1 MSDYILELDGYGVA
15 FSEKIILSSVDM
27 KVPVRGNVVLLG
39 PAGIGKSTLLRSIC
53 GINYANPSFRTWGKA
68 FYANSEIQ
76 EGIDG
81 PSLVSQNAKL
91 MMSTIL
97 ENIIY
102 ELPERNT
109 LQRYQQVDIAKRL
122 LERAGLENLTDRLD
136 ESVIDLPLGLQRHL
150 AIVRT
155 AAANPKLIC
164 IDEPTTD
171 LDEDYVD
178 PLLKYIS
185 EESQRRAVIT
195 ILHNQRHAKKLEG
208 MVALLAGGWIHEYGT
223 DKSFYTDPQ
232 SKAGK
237 QFVKSGS
244 CAVIG
249 PEYDEESLR
258 YIDTEAIELPP
269 PLPKEAKSYVS
280 DSLGPR
286 NFLWLKKG
294 MLAGTPQPG
303 LVAELDY
310 DLQAL
315 KRVGV
320 TKLITLLEKK
330 QDSEPLE
337 EYGIENLWF
346 PINDMEAPSIE
357 QALEW
362 CERVDDFMRNGE
374 VVAYHC
380 KAGLGRTGTMLVAQ
394 LIWEGLDAFDALE
407 KARRVEPRWVQS
419 DEQVQFLEEFEKVV
433 GELRANKIALGL

>member
-1 MSDYILELDGYGVA
+1 MSEYILELDEYGVA
-15 FSEKIILSSVDM
+15 FGDKIILSSVDM

-53 GINYANPSFRTWGKA
+53 GINYANPSFRSWGKA
-68 FYANSEIQ
+68 VYAGDEIA
-76 EGIDG
+76 EDREG

-97 ENIIY
+97 ENLVY
-102 ELPERNT
+102 ELPERHS
-109 LQRYQQVDIAKRL
+109 LQKYQQVDVAKRL
-122 LERAGLENLTDRLD
+122 LERAGLESLINRLD
-136 ESVIDLPLGLQRHL
+136 DNVIDLPLGVQRHL

-155 AAANPKLIC
+155 SAANPKLIC

-171 LDEDYVD
+171 LDEEYVD
-178 PLLKYIS
+178 VLLKYIS
-185 EESQRRAVIT
+185 EESERRAVIT
-195 ILHNQRHAKKLEG
+195 ILHNQSHAKKLEG
-208 MVALLAGGWIHEYGT
+208 MVALLAGGWIHEFGS
-223 DKSFYTDPQ
+223 DKKFYSEPQ

-249 PEYDEESLR
+249 PEYDEEALQ
-258 YIDTEAIELPP
+258 YIDTESVELPP
-269 PLPKEAKSYVS
+269 PLPKEAKNFVS

-303 LVAELDY
+303 LVTELDY

-320 TKLITLLEKK
+320 TKLITLRKNQL
-330 QDSEPLE
+330 DPEPIAR
-337 EYGIENLWF
+337 YGIENLWF
-346 PINDMEAPSIE
+346 PINDMEAPTVE

-362 CERVDDFMRNGE
+362 CERVENFMREGE

-380 KAGLGRTGTMLVAQ
+380 KAGLGRTGTMLAAQ
-394 LIWEGLDAFDALE
+394 LIWEGLEALDALE

-419 DEQVQFLEEFEKVV
+419 DEQVAFLQDFEKVIA
-433 GELRANKIALGL
+433 ELKLEEAAHG

>member
-1 MSDYILELDGYGVA
+1 MSEYILELEEYGVA
-15 FSEKIILSSVDM
+15 FGDKIILSSVDM

-53 GINYANPSFRTWGKA
+53 GINYASPSFRTWGKA
-68 FYANSEIQ
+68 LYAGQEIT
-76 EGIDG
+76 ENTTG
-81 PSLVSQNAKL
+81 PVLVFQNAKL

-97 ENIIY
+97 ENVVY
-102 ELPERNT
+102 ELPERNV

-122 LERAGLENLTDRLD
+122 LERAGLDQLTERLD
-136 ESVIDLPLGLQRHL
+136 DNVIDLPLGLQRHL
-150 AIVRT
+150 AVVRT
-155 AAANPKLIC
+155 AAANPKLMC

-171 LDEDYVD
+171 LDDDYVD
-178 PLLKYIS
+178 ILLKYIS

-195 ILHNQRHAKKLEG
+195 ILHNQAHAKKLEG
-208 MVALLAGGWIHEYGT
+208 MVALLAGGWIHEFGS
-223 DKSFYTDPQ
+223 DKKFYTDPQ

-249 PEYDEESLR
+249 PEYDEEALQ
-258 YIDTEAIELPP
+258 YIDKESIELPP
-269 PLPKEAKSYVS
+269 PLPEEAKNYVS

-303 LVAELDY
+303 LVTKLEF

-320 TKLITLLEKK
+320 TKLITLLEKEI
-330 QDSEPLE
+330 DATPMA
-337 EYGIENLWF
+337 EYDIESLWF
-346 PINDMEAPSIE
+346 PINDMEAPKIE

-362 CERVDDFMRNGE
+362 CERVEDYMRKGE

-380 KAGLGRTGTMLVAQ
+380 KAGLGRTGTMLAAQ

-407 KARRVEPRWVQS
+407 KARRIEPRWVQS
-419 DEQVQFLEEFEKVV
+419 DEQVKFLEEFEKVV
-433 GELRANKIALGL
+433 TGLKSGKTANG